1 MKKIFFSFILI
12 IFLLIGFYSSQ
23 AYAACIKSRH
33 VIGTSGSSELCK
45 QQYEFKLQQKQDK
58 FEDQQAEYKRNR
70 DFEAKRRAEVNI
82 EKQENTGQ
90 SGNTG
95 TILNL
100 GGMLGPSSTKEES
113 TAEHGIALTKH
124 ELSVEWSGYNFP
136 NAYGLERQ
144 PINPVLVPSGASYT
158 YNISKNFGVSFIY
171 EQFTL
176 VGNMSFDA
184 IRLEREMEETVTV
197 LDASGDEQQAT
208 RLVTRN
214 VPVHF
219 PNIDRIEYQRIF
231 YAVNFNSGIGYTNW
245 YVGLKFG
252 SGYARAKVVYED
264 INLDKE
270 ENKYGKQPGTQ
281 ELQAARPWFADI
293 SIERWFEGTQVAG
306 VIRFVEASNETDDYL
321 EFVRFGGTQLIL
333 TVTFGI
339 PGLGYL

>member
-1 MKKIFFSFILI
+1 MKHIRFLIVFLLLAFFS
-12 IFLLIGFYSSQ
+12 SQ
-23 AYAACIKSRH
+23 VFGACIKSRH
-33 VIGTSGSSELCK
+33 VIGTSGSSELC
-45 QQYEFKLQQKQDK
+45 QQQFKFALQKKQDT
-58 FEDQQAEYKRNR
+58 FEDQQAQY
-70 DFEAKRRAEVNI
+70 RRERELSKQKKADTII
-82 EKQENTGQ
+82 ERQENTGQ

-100 GGMLGPSSTKEES
+100 GGMFGSSTKEES
-113 TAEHGIALTKH
+113 LAEHGMAITKH

-176 VGNMSFDA
+176 VGSMAFEP

-197 LDASGDEQQAT
+197 LDASGDEQEAT
-208 RLVTRN
+208 RLVTRM
-214 VPVHF
+214 VPIHF

-231 YAVNFNSGIGYTNW
+231 YAVSFNSGIGYTNW

-252 SGYARAKVVYED
+252 SGYARAKVVYEE
-264 INLDKE
+264 INLEKE

-281 ELQAARPWFADI
+281 ELQAERPWFADI
-293 SIERWFEGTQVAG
+293 SIERWFEGTKVAG
-306 VIRFVEASNETDDYL
+306 VIRFVEASNSTENYL
-321 EFVRFGGTQLIL
+321 EFVRFGGAQLIL
-333 TVTFGI
+333 KVTFGI